1 MTTMMTT
8 RMVVRSGACCLGRSA
23 ATSAFSIAGARR
35 PASVP
40 RRATLPGG
48 VSPASRR
55 AFVVRAVATDAA
67 TDTTTSAAKPFKRH
81 ERIAAIKVRASPV
94 PRGRPP
100 GAPTRAPY
108 PNPSRRAP
116 PNPAP
121 PHPPRVPDPSSA
133 SPPFPV
139 SPQGSDGGASRV
151 GDTVQVRGWVRTVRA
166 QKDLSFVEV
175 NDGSSLSGIQA
186 VVTAEAD
193 GAHLLADGAV
203 STGAAVMIEGVVVE
217 SPGGKQ
223 AVEVKATSVVVVGGA
238 DPSTFPLQKK
248 RHTLEF
254 LRGIAHLRPRTN
266 TIGAVTRVRNQLAYA
281 THTFFQSHGF
291 QYVNTPI
298 VTASDCEGAGEQF
311 QVTTLLNG
319 VDGPSSAA
327 AAKAPA
333 SEEAIAEAK
342 AAAAEQGAVV
352 KALKEAKKS
361 GDATKEEVDA
371 AVAELLARKA
381 TAEALESPAA
391 NAGGAAG
398 GDVPRGEDG
407 AVDYAQ
413 DFFGKPS
420 YLTVSGQLNAEIYAC
435 AMRDVYTFGPT
446 FRAENSNTSRHLAEF
461 WMVEPELAFADLNDD
476 MDCAEAYLKHCLSHV
491 LEHCDEDLA
500 FFEKNVSKDNL
511 RERLRQVAT
520 VPFARITYTE
530 AVDHVLKA
538 DKTFEFP
545 VEWGCDLQ
553 SEHERYLTEE
563 VFKNTP
569 VIVRDYP
576 KGVKA
581 FYMRE
586 NEDGKTVAAMDVLV
600 PKVGELMGGS
610 QREER
615 LEVLERRIEEVGLEK
630 ESYWWYLDLRRYGS
644 VPHAGFGLGFER
656 LVQYVT
662 GVENIRDV
670 IPFPRYPGSAE
681 F

>member
-1 MTTMMTT
+1 M
-8 RMVVRSGACCLGRSA
+8 
-23 ATSAFSIAGARR
+23 
-35 PASVP
+35 PYP
-40 RRATLPGG
+40 
-48 VSPASRR
+48 
-55 AFVVRAVATDAA
+55 
-67 TDTTTSAAKPFKRH
+67 H
-81 ERIAAIKVRASPV
+81 EFRLF
-94 PRGRPP
+94 
-100 GAPTRAPY
+100 GAPTTQH
-108 PNPSRRAP
+108 PSPDRP
-116 PNPAP
+116 PPSPP
-121 PHPPRVPDPSSA
+121 PH
-133 SPPFPV
+133 
-139 SPQGSDGGASRV
+139 QGKDQGKSRV
-151 GDTVQVRGWVRTVRA
+151 GDTVQLRGWVRTVRA
-166 QKDLSFVEV
+166 QKDVAFIEV

-186 VVTAEAD
+186 VVNGDVPGRDHLD
-193 GAHLLADGAV
+193 GGDIT
-203 STGAAVMIEGVVVE
+203 TGAAVMIEGTVVE

-223 AVEVKATSVVVVGGA
+223 AVEVAVTSIKLVGGA
-238 DPSTFPLQKK
+238 DASTFPLQKK
-248 RHTLEF
+248 RHTLEY

-281 THTFFQSHGF
+281 THTFFQQHGF

-311 QVTTLLNG
+311 QITTLING
-319 VDGPSSAA
+319 IDGASSAA
-327 AAKAPA
+327 AAPA
-333 SEEAIAEAK
+333 KPAASQADI
-342 AAAAEQGAVV
+342 AAAKTAASEQGAAV
-352 KALKEAKKS
+352 KALKDAKKE
-361 GDATKEEVDA
+361 GKATKDEVDE
-371 AVAELLARKA
+371 AVAQLLALKA
-381 TAEALESPAA
+381 TAEALENPPAA
-391 NAGGAAG
+391 AAAAAG
-398 GDVPRGEDG
+398 GELPRDASG
-407 AVDYAQ
+407 AVDYTK

-461 WMVEPELAFADLNDD
+461 WMVEPELAFADLDDD
-476 MDCAEAYLKHCLSHV
+476 MDCAEAYLKHCLLHV

-511 RERLRQVAT
+511 RERLREVAT
-520 VPFARITYTE
+520 TEFARVTYTE
-530 AVDHVLKA
+530 AVEHVLAA

-563 VFKNTP
+563 VYKNRP

-615 LEVLERRIEEVGLEK
+615 LDVLERRIEEVGLEK

>member
-1 MTTMMTT
+1 MP
-8 RMVVRSGACCLGRSA
+8 RFRSS
-23 ATSAFSIAGARR
+23 
-35 PASVP
+35 
-40 RRATLPGG
+40 
-48 VSPASRR
+48 
-55 AFVVRAVATDAA
+55 
-67 TDTTTSAAKPFKRH
+67 
-81 ERIAAIKVRASPV
+81 
-94 PRGRPP
+94 
-100 GAPTRAPY
+100 
-108 PNPSRRAP
+108 
-116 PNPAP
+116 
-121 PHPPRVPDPSSA
+121 
-133 SPPFPV
+133 
-139 SPQGSDGGASRV
+139 QGKDQGKSRV
-151 GDTVQVRGWVRTVRA
+151 GDTVQLRGWVRTVRA
-166 QKDLSFVEV
+166 QKDLSFIEV

-186 VVTAEAD
+186 VVNGDVPGRE
-193 GAHLLADGAV
+193 HLDAGDIT
-203 STGAAVMIEGVVVE
+203 TGAAVVIKGTVVE

-223 AVEVKATSVVVVGGA
+223 AVEVAVESIKLIGGA
-238 DPSTFPLQKK
+238 DASTFPLQKK
-248 RHTLEF
+248 RHTLEY

-281 THTFFQSHGF
+281 THTFFQQHGF

-311 QVTTLLNG
+311 QVTTLING
-319 VDGPSSAA
+319 IDGPSVASAQSNV
-327 AAKAPA
+327 A
-333 SEEAIAEAK
+333 SEADIAAAK
-342 AAAAEQGAVV
+342 AAAAEQGVVV
-352 KALKEAKKS
+352 KTLKDAKKE
-361 GDATKEEVDA
+361 GKATKEEVDE
-371 AVAELLARKA
+371 AVAELLALKA
-381 TAEALESPAA
+381 KAESLENSSAA
-391 NAGGAAG
+391 AAG
-398 GDVPRGEDG
+398 GDIPRDAAG
-407 AVDYAQ
+407 AVDYGK

-461 WMVEPELAFADLNDD
+461 WMVEPELAFANLQDD
-476 MDCAEAYLKHCLSHV
+476 MDCAEAYLKHCLTHV
-491 LEHCDEDLA
+491 LEHCDEDLE
-500 FFEKNVSKDNL
+500 FFEKNISKDNL
-511 RERLRQVAT
+511 RERLRGVAT
-520 VPFARITYTE
+520 SDFARITYTE

-538 DKTFEFP
+538 KKKFEFP

-563 VFKNTP
+563 VFKNRP

-576 KGVKA
+576 KAVKA

-586 NEDGKTVAAMDVLV
+586 NDDGKTVAAMDVLV

-615 LEVLERRIEEVGLEK
+615 LDVLERRIEEVGLEK